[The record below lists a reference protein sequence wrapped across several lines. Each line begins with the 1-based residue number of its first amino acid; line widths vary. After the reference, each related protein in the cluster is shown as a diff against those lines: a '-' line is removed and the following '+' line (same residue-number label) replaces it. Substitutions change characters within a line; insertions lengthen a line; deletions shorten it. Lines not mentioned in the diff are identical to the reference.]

1 MHCVICDHYGCHH
14 GLGAFQP
21 FFFLTSMD
29 LLPLNREENFMLVGN
44 LN

>member
-1 MHCVICDHYGCHH
+1 MGVTMGWV
-14 GLGAFQP
+14 LFNLL